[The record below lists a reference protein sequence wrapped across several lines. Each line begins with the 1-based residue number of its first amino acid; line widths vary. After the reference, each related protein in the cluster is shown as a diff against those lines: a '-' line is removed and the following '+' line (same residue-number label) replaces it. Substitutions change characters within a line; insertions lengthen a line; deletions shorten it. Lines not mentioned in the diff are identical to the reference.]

1 MPRTAVKQN
10 RKIALRTLQ
19 NHFAVGIK
27 PGLLQ
32 NSAAAIAHHNANTR
46 CRLAIGIP
54 ALAGK
59 GSVSIV
65 MTVEQSTVRMD
76 GRVRPRQKYR
86 RAE

>member
-46 CRLAIGIP
+46 CR
-54 ALAGK
+54 
-59 GSVSIV
+59 
-65 MTVEQSTVRMD
+65 
-76 GRVRPRQKYR
+76 
-86 RAE
+86 